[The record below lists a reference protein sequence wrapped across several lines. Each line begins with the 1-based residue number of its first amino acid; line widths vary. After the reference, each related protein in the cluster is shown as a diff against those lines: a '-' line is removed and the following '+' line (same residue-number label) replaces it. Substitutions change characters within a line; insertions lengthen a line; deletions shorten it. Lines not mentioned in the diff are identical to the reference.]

1 MFKWKVACKLLGGR
15 AVEENKQKIKESV
28 REVLIGKEL
37 MKLIS
42 KLELKKS
49 IYKDMKEKHK

>member
-1 MFKWKVACKLLGGR
+1 VACKLLGGR